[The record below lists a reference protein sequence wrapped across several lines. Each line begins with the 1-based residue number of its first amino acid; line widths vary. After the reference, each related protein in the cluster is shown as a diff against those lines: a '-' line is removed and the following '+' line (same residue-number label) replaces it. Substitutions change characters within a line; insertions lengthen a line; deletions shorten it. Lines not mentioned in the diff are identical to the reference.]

1 VWAHPPRLVDSSTF
15 HFVFGWVTEKFITMA
30 PSLKLLVV
38 AVAASVA
45 SGFSPSSTFGVRQS
59 TQLQESFGFGF
70 AEDTYENQPDLLKG
84 EGEYKQYANRIKSD
98 NMLNRKVRD

>member
-1 VWAHPPRLVDSSTF
+1 
-15 HFVFGWVTEKFITMA
+15 MA

-38 AVAASVA
+38 AVATASVV
-45 SGFSPSSTFGVRQS
+45 SGFSPSSSTFGVRQS

-98 NMLNRKVRD
+98 NMLNRKVRGIVANRHRSPSPQ